1 MTTNRVRTFDEAFLS
16 RIHVALHFSSLP
28 PNARAQV
35 WTAFLGKAG
44 VKIGAAGGISQEELN
59 KLMDRDI
66 NGRQVK
72 NATRTAN
79 SLALSRGETLKYSH
93 LVEVL
98 DVMDDFATEFH
109 LHGAGGMYS

>member
-1 MTTNRVRTFDEAFLS
+1 MTTNRVGTLDEALLS

-28 PNARAQV
+28 PNARAKV
-35 WTAFLGKAG
+35 WTAFLSKAG
-44 VKIGAAGGISQEELN
+44 VKIDAADGIYQEDLK
-59 KLMDRDI
+59 KLIDRDI
-66 NGRQVK
+66 NGRQIK

-109 LHGAGGMYS
+109 LYGAGGMYS